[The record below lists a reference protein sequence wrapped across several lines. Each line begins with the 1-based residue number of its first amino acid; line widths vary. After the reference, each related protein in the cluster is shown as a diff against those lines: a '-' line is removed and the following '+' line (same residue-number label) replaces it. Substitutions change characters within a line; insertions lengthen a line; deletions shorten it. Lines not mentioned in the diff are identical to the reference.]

1 MSAEGVRE
9 QTGRVDFCTGPS
21 AAPAEHGGWRKGCRE
36 AHRAPCPS
44 GCGSDG
50 ASGAAVWGHMAP
62 WGLPPPAPHLP
73 SPPSRGMEHAGQ
85 GRLQPAH
92 QAQPSPEQLSMSL
105 PPCHP
110 PQLQAAHGQ
119 AACTDISRFRRESSI
134 PRWKGQLGPLSRALP
149 SLQRR
154 PVSPPPTTPRPSAWR
169 AQHTGQC
176 FPPSLEKQDQKRK
189 RESRAGQGRW
199 GVSLP
204 LAGMSGRTLSL
215 GLSQPERRPS
225 PAGRFLC
232 VCVCVCVRAHA
243 RERVLLKHQAEHTL
257 LACSRRT
264 CTPALPAGRQAHIRG
279 SG

>member
-1 MSAEGVRE
+1 
-9 QTGRVDFCTGPS
+9 
-21 AAPAEHGGWRKGCRE
+21 
-36 AHRAPCPS
+36 
-44 GCGSDG
+44 
-50 ASGAAVWGHMAP
+50 MAP

-92 QAQPSPEQLSMSL
+92 QAQPSPEQLSTSL
-105 PPCHP
+105 PPCHL
-110 PQLQAAHGQ
+110 PQLRAAHGQ
-119 AACTDISRFRRESSI
+119 AACTDISRFGRELSI

-154 PVSPPPTTPRPSAWR
+154 PVSPPPATPRPSAWR

-189 RESRAGQGRW
+189 QESRAGQGRR

-232 VCVCVCVRAHA
+232 VCVCVCVCAHTHA
-243 RERVLLKHQAEHTL
+243 RVLLKHQAEHTL